1 MLRACFKSFFVGLS
15 SITTFSCK
23 AIDVWLPLGYNAG
36 IMNKRKAY
44 PSDLTDTE
52 WTILEPLIPPAKS
65 GGRPRKVCMR
75 EVVNAIFYLIRSG
88 CSWRML
94 PHDFPVWQTVYG
106 YFRQWRQDGVWDQ
119 MNTAL
124 REAVREKEGRHPE
137 PSAAIMDSQTAK
149 MGAAVKGER
158 GYDGAKHINGR
169 KRHILVDVL
178 GLLLEVVV
186 HKADIQ
192 ERAGAKLLLLR
203 ALKRGFERL
212 HLIWVDGGYS
222 GKPFFNWVLKH
233 CGWLI
238 EVVKRSDDAEGFV
251 VLPRRWVV
259 ERTFGWLV
267 RFRRL
272 SRDYEELPETSE
284 SMIYAAMVRIM
295 LKRLATNSAVF
306 V

>member
-1 MLRACFKSFFVGLS
+1 MQAPTGAYLS
-15 SITTFSCK
+15 
-23 AIDVWLPLGYNAG
+23 LGYNAG
-36 IMNKRKAY
+36 IMNERKAY
-44 PSDLTDTE
+44 PSDLSDAE
-52 WTILEPLIPPAKS
+52 WIILEPLIPPAKS
-65 GGRPRKVCMR
+65 GGRPREVCMR
-75 EVVNAIFYLIRSG
+75 EVVNAIFYLLRSG
-88 CSWRML
+88 CAWRML
-94 PHDFPVWQTVYG
+94 PHDFPAWQTVYG
-106 YFRQWRQDGVWDQ
+106 YFRQWRKDGVWAN
-119 MNTAL
+119 MNAAL
-124 REAVREKEGRHPE
+124 RTAVRMEEGRNPE

-158 GYDGAKHINGR
+158 GYDGAKRINGR

-212 HLIWVDGGYS
+212 CLIWVDGGYS
-222 GKPFFNWVLKH
+222 GKPFFNWVLDR
-233 CGWLI
+233 CGWLV
-238 EVVKRSDDAEGFV
+238 EVVKRSDDVEGFV

-295 LKRLATNSAVF
+295 LKRLATNPAIF